1 MCNRAGARLP
11 WGLFPTGMSSS
22 SGLITVQYLVEGTK
36 KNTLQPLTVDSKVI
50 IILGGLVRLR
60 NTPGRSFSLASLLLT
75 ADQRERKKKEWFS
88 CSETPGFSLSLL

>member
-1 MCNRAGARLP
+1 
-11 WGLFPTGMSSS
+11 MSSS
-22 SGLITVQYLVEGTK
+22 HGLITVQYLIEGTK

-75 ADQRERKKKEWFS
+75 ADQKKKRVVLMF
-88 CSETPGFSLSLL
+88 

>member
-1 MCNRAGARLP
+1 
-11 WGLFPTGMSSS
+11 MSSS
-22 SGLITVQYLVEGTK
+22 HGLITVQYLIEGTK

-75 ADQRERKKKEWFS
+75 ADQKKKKS
-88 CSETPGFSLSLL
+88 GSHVLKPLALVSQSLV